1 MAVNSFT
8 KLINRTREFESMQSL
23 RTYIRR
29 IEEAIPDQL
38 VTVDREVDSQYEIT
52 AYIQE
57 MERRKENPGLIFND
71 VKGFDSPVAV
81 NLFGHI
87 DRMNLAIGDAT
98 VRNGRLDFYDE
109 WNASLARDVLPV
121 TSDTGPVKGIIHKGT
136 EVDLTRIPIPRFYE
150 QDGGRYIT
158 AGLMVARN
166 PGRPE
171 EINLT
176 YARMVLNGRADLG
189 VSFHSRGHMWHYL
202 EGYKERGETME
213 VAIILGAQPALCLA
227 AAAKITDEYSVAS
240 ALTGEPLELV
250 GCETV
255 DIPVPAQ
262 AEMIWEGRVLLDE
275 GEEGPF
281 TEYTGYISGRST
293 RNHLRIDALTMRE
306 DAIFHA
312 VAPNNAAEH
321 LLLSGLPKQA
331 RISRTLIDAMHVPAL
346 RDIVW
351 PVEGTHF
358 VCFLKLDERV
368 GATPG
373 LAKQYA
379 LLLLG
384 LDHYV
389 KIVAILPP
397 QSDVTDISG
406 ALGAIASR
414 CDLRRGSGV
423 EVLGGVFGQYL
434 DPSSPLAGLTSKMIL
449 DASGPA
455 LDTPDVDSES
465 LGGETMKRR
474 NVADVVYPFEG
485 SPHLSVVKAT
495 PDADLSRIFGD
506 KRMDACRLLV
516 CVDEDI
522 NIQDEREVLWSIA
535 TRFQPDT
542 GLILGYG
549 RMVVDSR
556 KPEGWTATRATLPD
570 STRARHL

>member
-1 MAVNSFT
+1 
-8 KLINRTREFESMQSL
+8 MQSL

-29 IEEAIPDQL
+29 IEEAVPDQL
-38 VTVDREVDSQYEIT
+38 VTVDGEVDSQYEIT

-57 MERRKENPGLIFND
+57 MERKRENPGLIFND

-121 TSDTGPVKGIIHKGT
+121 NSDTGPVKDVIHKGV

-150 QDGGRYIT
+150 QDRGRYIT
-158 AGLMVARN
+158 AGLMAARN
-166 PGRPE
+166 PGKPE

-202 EGYKERGETME
+202 EGYKERGEPME

-275 GEEGPF
+275 GDEGPF

-346 RDIVW
+346 SDIVW

-358 VCFLKLDERV
+358 VCFLTLDERV

-389 KIVAILPP
+389 KIVTILPP
-397 QSDVTDISG
+397 ESDVTDISG

-434 DPSSPLAGLTSKMIL
+434 DPSSSVAGLTSKMIL

-455 LDTPDVDSES
+455 LDAPDVDDES
-465 LGGETMKRR
+465 LGGEMMGRSYVTDI
-474 NVADVVYPFEG
+474 AYPFKG

-506 KRMDACRLLV
+506 ECLDACRLVV

-522 NIQDEREVLWSIA
+522 DIQDEREVLWSMA

-542 GLILGYG
+542 GLILGDG
-549 RMVVDSR
+549 RMMVDSR